1 MKKRNSAPLAAV
13 EIDEF
18 LSIEETMALL
28 KLSRATIDRMRA
40 DGRLVSTRKLGRPRI
55 LGASIKAL
63 FAHAGAAE

>member
-1 MKKRNSAPLAAV
+1 MSRKSREK
-13 EIDEF
+13 IDLDIPKT

>member
-1 MKKRNSAPLAAV
+1 MSRKSREK
-13 EIDEF
+13 IDLDIPKT

-55 LGASIKAL
+55 LGASVKAL